1 MMVPTLIF
9 GLIVG
14 CGMLLFR
21 IGLAS
26 YFDLYENRLLTVDG
40 GRSIEVGVEVVF
52 VGGRPC

>member
-1 MMVPTLIF
+1 MVPTLIF

>member
-1 MMVPTLIF
+1 MVPTLIF

-14 CGMLLFR
+14 CGMLPFG

-26 YFDLYENRLLTVDG
+26 YFDLYENRLLKVDG
-40 GRSIEVGVEVVF
+40 GRSMEAGVEVVF